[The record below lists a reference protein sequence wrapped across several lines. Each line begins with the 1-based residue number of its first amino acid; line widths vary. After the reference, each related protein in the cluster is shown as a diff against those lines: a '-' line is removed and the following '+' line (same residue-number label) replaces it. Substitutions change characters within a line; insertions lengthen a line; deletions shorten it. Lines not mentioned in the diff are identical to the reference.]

1 MKRRNLTYGN
11 NRRGLS
17 LTEVLV
23 ALAISLIFLGSVVT
37 AYVQIAKA
45 ADFAEAQ
52 VAAHTRARIAVDAV
66 LRDLG
71 GVRSDPLLTDQ
82 QFFLASSSL
91 TYGDNIDN
99 DRDGNTDEEVVD
111 GRDNDGDWNISR
123 DNHAQI
129 GRFRERPDYL
139 GIADLGDFAVDEDIA
154 FSHDELSFLIPS
166 DPGGSAFARR
176 ITYRVETF
184 DSQDNVLVRRV
195 VTDPG
200 GANETTEV
208 EPVVFEVVSFDVL
221 AMNANDNVN
230 SPVTPARPYW
240 EQNWDSTAIQWPA
253 QSPLNAPF
261 GTPPFEF
268 PSAIHV
274 GVTVSAVNIPQSEI
288 DGWPLGGTPLRTVSL
303 SSTTAIEAV
312 IKHPVYRDYVRRPQ

>member
-1 MKRRNLTYGN
+1 MKRRNLTYAN

-23 ALAISLIFLGSVVT
+23 ALAISLVFLGSVVT

-71 GVRSDPLLTDQ
+71 GVRTDPLLTDQ
-82 QFFLASSSL
+82 QFFLSSSSL

-99 DRDGNTDEEVVD
+99 DRDGNTDEEVLD
-111 GRDNDGDWNISR
+111 GRDNDGDWNIGK

-139 GIADLGDFAVDEDIA
+139 GIADLGDFGVDEDIV
-154 FSHDELSFLIPS
+154 FSHDELRFRIPS
-166 DPGGSAFARR
+166 DPGGSAFARE

-184 DSQDNVLVRRV
+184 DGQDNVLVRRV

-200 GANETTEV
+200 GANEAIDI

-221 AMNANDNVN
+221 AMNPNDDVD

-253 QSPLNAPF
+253 QSALNAPF

-268 PSAIHV
+268 PSAVYV
-274 GVTVSAVNIPQSEI
+274 GITVSAEDIPLSEI
-288 DGWPLGGTPLRTVSL
+288 DGWPLGGRPLRTVSL